1 MFEALGKS
9 NIGIVFTLFGLILPG
24 LSSEDAAAPAQKTQP
39 SSVRNLKPDG
49 ETRFRTK
56 FFEVSIPFAKT
67 QELENGGQRKEQRDE
82 LSGDY
87 SCTLYLVPT
96 EWHHAIRVRLKGWEG
111 VNNVEQAHEHWTQ
124 GRMRDTVQVV
134 GQVPNSYFK
143 PGTKSRATLLHFTP
157 PDAVLVYFTKEIPDF
172 GCVVGIV
179 DVNPRADR
187 KELMELSAKII
198 DSVNFIGPKNQK

>member
-9 NIGIVFTLFGLILPG
+9 NIRVACALVGLTLPG
-24 LSSEDAAAPAQKTQP
+24 LSLHDAGAPAQELKR
-39 SSVRNLKPDG
+39 SSTRDLKPDG
-49 ETRFRTK
+49 ESRFRTK
-56 FFEVSIPFAKT
+56 FFEVTIPFAKT

-87 SCTLYLVPT
+87 SCTLYLAPPQSHPSVT
-96 EWHHAIRVRLKGWEG
+96 VRLKGWEG
-111 VNNVEQAHEHWTQ
+111 VNNVEQAHEHWTT
-124 GRMRDTVQVV
+124 GSLRDTDQVV